1 MTWRS
6 CEGPGSAPADPGR
19 WYWCCDGARYNPLLD
34 RARRIAAAQDLD
46 ALNDQ
51 LRALELAWIHA
62 QVSDDD
68 RRALLELLYRRHR
81 ELAEREVMK
90 RIDLPT
96 PERGEVDRGAL
107 CQKGD
112 PRAQPQD
119 TAARRR

>member
-1 MTWRS
+1 MRRGA
-6 CEGPGSAPADPGR
+6 CEGPRSAPADPGR
-19 WYWCCDGARYNPLLD
+19 CCDGARYNPLLD

-51 LRALELAWIHA
+51 LCALELAWIHA

-68 RRALLELLYRRHR
+68 RLTLLELHHRRHR
-81 ELAEREVMK
+81 ELAEREVMM
-90 RIDLPT
+90 RVDLPLPQQGRST
-96 PERGEVDRGAL
+96 EGAL